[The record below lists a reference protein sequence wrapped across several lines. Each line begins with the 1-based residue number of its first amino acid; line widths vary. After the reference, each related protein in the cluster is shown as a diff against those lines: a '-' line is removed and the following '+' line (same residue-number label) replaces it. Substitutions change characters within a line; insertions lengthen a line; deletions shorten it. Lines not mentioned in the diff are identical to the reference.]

1 MVARVLAVL
10 SVVWSGMGCA
20 GTVLVRRNDPTFA
33 RSVKRLRTTRQL
45 VEAAHA
51 APEEQEMFNLAE
63 SLYRYRFE
71 TPPRNFGSY
80 VAQVGAVVLELP
92 ALQALAGSL
101 DLFELRLRACDGA
114 VQIWETLLSRYPH
127 SRLRPLALYR
137 LGWAYRNTIS
147 PGFPR
152 DDPAQPHR
160 ELIAHE
166 PTSSLSAF
174 AREALRVPYK
184 SPGTAT
190 SWSILPGAG
199 QLYAGEVGS
208 GLTRLGIAVAAAAM
222 IAVPAVVA
230 YQRRDSLG
238 WGDWPLLAIGVSGA
252 IILSVDYTLAYQDA
266 LRAVMEYNERYERKF
281 EDAFP
286 NAP

>member
-1 MVARVLAVL
+1 MR
-10 SVVWSGMGCA
+10 GNG
-20 GTVLVRRNDPTFA
+20 A
-33 RSVKRLRTTRQL
+33 RSPQRPDVRE
-45 VEAAHA
+45 VGEAA
-51 APEEQEMFNLAE
+51 
-63 SLYRYRFE
+63 
-71 TPPRNFGSY
+71 
-80 VAQVGAVVLELP
+80 AVVLELP

-114 VQIWETLLSRYPH
+114 VQIWETLLSRYAH
-127 SRLRPLALYR
+127 SVLRPLVLYR

-160 ELIAHE
+160 QLIEGQPA
-166 PTSSLSAF
+166 SSLSGF

-208 GLTRLGIAVAAAAM
+208 GL
-222 IAVPAVVA
+222 
-230 YQRRDSLG
+230 
-238 WGDWPLLAIGVSGA
+238 
-252 IILSVDYTLAYQDA
+252 
-266 LRAVMEYNERYERKF
+266 MEHNERNERDF
-281 EDAFP
+281 EAAFP
-286 NAP
+286 KAS